1 MLKAKSSAADVR
13 TMDYGTTLE
22 TVDEDGEHIKRK
34 ETVYESVYNPPVDH
48 FTQCETRFV
57 IAPDGYVETF
67 SFQGDA
73 CVAVEES

>member
-1 MLKAKSSAADVR
+1 M
-13 TMDYGTTLE
+13 
-22 TVDEDGEHIKRK
+22 
-34 ETVYESVYNPPVDH
+34 SVYNPPVDH